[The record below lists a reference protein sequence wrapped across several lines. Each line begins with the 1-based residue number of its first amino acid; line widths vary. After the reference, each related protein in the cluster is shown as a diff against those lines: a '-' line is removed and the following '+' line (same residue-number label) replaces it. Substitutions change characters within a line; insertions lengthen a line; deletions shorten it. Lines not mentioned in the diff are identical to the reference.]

1 MSYLM
6 KQPPH
11 RHTVLNAAFSVNIF
25 SSLNVTIALIWLS
38 VLVQCALE
46 VK

>member
-11 RHTVLNAAFSVNIF
+11 GHTVLNAAFSVNIF
-25 SSLNVTIALIWLS
+25 SSLNVAIALIWLS
-38 VLVQCALE
+38 VLVQCPLG